1 MSAKL
6 LADVWRELL
15 DHRDTEN
22 VIREIFGDFD
32 IYQAP
37 SSFQDIYQ
45 PSRQLLLRLRIIF
58 DLQRTYLQSR
68 ASQPRTP
75 KTWSYIISPELHHAI
90 ILRIVQQGTATQ
102 FQHGIDPVENSFHQ
116 LLIVQTLFSAVR
128 AFMLRQ
134 GSLTDTQLDELRFRL
149 EGLAYAWENRI
160 QQALPEAEDFILR
173 SVLPQTLEMLRQ
185 PEASAAVKSVACGN
199 FDLPDYPTLYPFH
212 IHYAPDR
219 NEPSHF
225 ALRSTIQELDSKD
238 WIPAYW
244 TLCDVVWSVKAATIK
259 SNMEITGSQSL
270 PSSEEAMNEVLATL
284 FERTDLP
291 VHLSKRTP
299 AMKSLSDAM
308 LTSYGA
314 ATISTLEIE
323 QQLVSGTT
331 RVRHENIYI

>member
-1 MSAKL
+1 MSARL

-15 DHRDTEN
+15 DHCDTEN

-37 SSFQDIYQ
+37 SSFQDIYK

-75 KTWSYIISPELHHAI
+75 KVASYIISPDLHHAI
-90 ILRIVQQGTATQ
+90 ILRIVQLGTTTQ

-116 LLIVQTLFSAVR
+116 LLIVQTLFSAFR
-128 AFMLRQ
+128 AFMLQQ
-134 GSLTDTQLDELRFRL
+134 GELTDIQLDELRLRV
-149 EGLAYAWENRI
+149 EGLAHAWENRI

-173 SVLPQTLEMLRQ
+173 TVLPQTLEQLRHPQ
-185 PEASAAVKSVACGN
+185 VSATIKSVACGN
-199 FDLPDYPTLYPFH
+199 FDFPEYTALHPFH
-212 IHYAPDR
+212 IQYAPNR
-219 NEPSHF
+219 EEPSHF
-225 ALRSTIQELDSKD
+225 ALRSTIQELDSRN
-238 WIPAYW
+238 WVPAYW
-244 TLCDVVWSVKAATIK
+244 TLCDVVWSVKAASIK
-259 SNMEITGSQSL
+259 SSMESQGAPGL
-270 PSSEEAMNEVLATL
+270 PSSEEAMNEVISTL

-291 VHLSKRTP
+291 VHLSKRSP

-314 ATISTLEIE
+314 ATISALEIE
-323 QQLVSGTT
+323 ERLVSTIT
-331 RVRHENIYI
+331 